1 MRSIFLLRAFE
12 PLWLTLFLAKLRK
25 KILLSFAKSL
35 KHFYECIM
43 KEEKYWILLS
53 KKLTG
58 EATAGELELL
68 DELTSTNP
76 EWKSIMENMVELWH
90 SKPAAEKA
98 NHDHKA
104 EDAYLVH
111 INRLK
116 EKAPDFTTYS
126 LSVENNTESAARR
139 RPFYKHWITYAC
151 AAIVAIVASLYPVL
165 VNNNTR
171 PETAAVKN
179 PANEISINPGSRTKI
194 VLPDGSQVWIN
205 SGSKLTYNETFKGTT
220 RDVQL
225 DGEAYFD
232 VVKDAA
238 HPFIVHTS
246 GIDIKVLGTAFNVK
260 AYKAEPVVEA
270 TLIHGSIEVINQNRP
285 GAPGVMLK
293 PHEKLIYK
301 KYPVADDRDQRAD
314 VSIPA
319 EPDSYSITIKPLSKN
334 IADTDIPETA
344 WVYNK
349 LSFEDERF
357 EDLALKMERWYD
369 LKIEFENESLKDHR
383 VSGSFVNETA
393 AEALNEL
400 RFLVP
405 FKYTIKNKEVKIM
418 RK

>member
-1 MRSIFLLRAFE
+1 
-12 PLWLTLFLAKLRK
+12 
-25 KILLSFAKSL
+25 
-35 KHFYECIM
+35 M

-58 EATAGELELL
+58 EATAAELELL
-68 DELTSTNP
+68 EQLTSSNP

-90 SKPAAEKA
+90 SKPVAEKPA
-98 NHDHKA
+98 HNHIA

-116 EKAPDFTTYS
+116 EKAPDFKIYC
-126 LSVENNTESAARR
+126 LFPENNMNAEAVVLKK
-139 RPFYKHWITYAC
+139 PFYKHWITYAC
-151 AAIVAIVASLYPVL
+151 ATIVVIVVSLYPVL
-165 VNNNTR
+165 SGSDTR
-171 PETAAVKN
+171 PETAATKN
-179 PANEISINPGSRTKI
+179 PANEISISPGSRTKI
-194 VLPDGSQVWIN
+194 LLPDGSQVWIN
-205 SGSKLTYNETFKGTT
+205 SGSKLTYNESFKGGT

-260 AYKAEPVVEA
+260 AYKTEPVVEA
-270 TLIHGSIEVINQNRP
+270 TLIHGSIEVINQHRP

-301 KYPVADDRDQRAD
+301 KYPIADGRDQRAD
-314 VSIPA
+314 VSIA
-319 EPDSYSITIKPLSKN
+319 VEPDSYSITIKPLSKN
-334 IADTDIPETA
+334 IADTEIPETA

-369 LKIEFENESLKDHR
+369 LKIEFENERLKDQR
-383 VSGSFVNETA
+383 LSGSFVNETA
-393 AEALNEL
+393 EQALNTL
-400 RFLVP
+400 KFLVP

-418 RK
+418 KK

>member
-1 MRSIFLLRAFE
+1 
-12 PLWLTLFLAKLRK
+12 
-25 KILLSFAKSL
+25 
-35 KHFYECIM
+35 M

-58 EATAGELELL
+58 EATVAELELL
-68 DELTSTNP
+68 KVLISSNP
-76 EWKSIMENMVELWH
+76 EWNSIMENMVELWH
-90 SKPAAEKA
+90 SKPVAEKPA
-98 NHDHKA
+98 PDHKA
-104 EDAYLVH
+104 EDAYLMHV
-111 INRLK
+111 NRLK
-116 EKAPDFTTYS
+116 EKAPDFKTYP
-126 LSVENNTESAARR
+126 LFTENNMYAEPPTRK

-151 AAIVAIVASLYPVL
+151 ATILVIVVSLYPVL
-165 VNNNTR
+165 SGSDTK
-171 PETAAVKN
+171 PETTATKN

-194 VLPDGSQVWIN
+194 ALPDGSQVWIN
-205 SGSKLTYNETFKGTT
+205 SGSKLTYDESFKGGT

-270 TLIHGSIEVINQNRP
+270 TLIHGSIEVINQHRP

-301 KYPVADDRDQRAD
+301 KYPITNGRDQRAD
-314 VSIPA
+314 VNLPA

-334 IADTDIPETA
+334 VADTDIPETA

-349 LSFEDERF
+349 LTFEDERF

-369 LKIEFENESLKDHR
+369 LKITFESEKLKNHR
-383 VSGSFVNETA
+383 LSGSFVNETA
-393 AEALNEL
+393 EEALNEL
-400 RFLVP
+400 KFLLP
-405 FKYTIKNKEVKIM
+405 FKFSIKNKEVKIM

>member
-1 MRSIFLLRAFE
+1 MVL
-12 PLWLTLFLAKLRK
+12 LFLSCIRRLS
-25 KILLSFAKSL
+25 LLL
-35 KHFYECIM
+35 M

-68 DELTSTNP
+68 EELTSTNP
-76 EWKSIMENMVELWH
+76 EWKSIMDNMVELWH
-90 SKPAAEKA
+90 SKPVAEKSTH
-98 NHDHKA
+98 NHKA
-104 EDAYLVH
+104 EDTYLVH

-116 EKAPDFTTYS
+116 EKAPDFKTYS
-126 LSVENNTESAARR
+126 LSAENNTDAEPAAGKK
-139 RPFYKHWITYAC
+139 PFYKHWITYAC
-151 AAIVAIVASLYPVL
+151 AAVVVIVASLYPVL
-165 VNNNTR
+165 INNNTR

-179 PANEISINPGSRTKI
+179 PAKEISINRGSRTKI

-205 SGSKLTYNETFKGTT
+205 SGSKLTYNESFKGAT

-225 DGEAYFD
+225 DGEAYFE

-270 TLIHGSIEVINQNRP
+270 TLIHGSIEVINQHRP

-301 KYPVADDRDQRAD
+301 KYPVADGRDQRAD

-334 IADTDIPETA
+334 IADTDLPETA

-369 LKIEFENESLKDHR
+369 LKIEFENEKLKDYR
-383 VSGSFVNETA
+383 VSGSFVNESA
-393 AEALNEL
+393 AEAFNEL
-400 RFLVP
+400 KFLVP